1 MRTAYTVRRK
11 SLSLIASL
19 ATLLAFMLAAC
30 GTHTGAGTGSTPPSA
45 PTTVQGY
52 GTSNGCPSDAVVST
66 APAAP
71 NVTVKPNDSATNVNA
86 HVGNVVEVDLP
97 FGVVWTGPTTSQGV
111 LQLQTPAGYAW
122 KASKMCVWRFVAQGT
137 GTSQVTFYGRAM
149 CKKGQLCPQYITRVP
164 FTFSVK

>member
-1 MRTAYTVRRK
+1 MHTVYIVRRK
-11 SLSLIASL
+11 SFLLIAAF
-19 ATLLAFMLAAC
+19 ATLLTFMLAAC
-30 GTHTGAGTGSTPPSA
+30 GTNTGAGTGSTPPSA
-45 PTTVQGY
+45 PTAVQGY
-52 GTSNGCPSDAVVST
+52 GTSNGCPSDVVVKT

-71 NVTVKPNDSATNVNA
+71 NVTVKSTDNSATINA
-86 HVGNVVEVDLP
+86 HIGNVIEVDLP
-97 FGVVWTGPTTSQGV
+97 FGIVWTGPTTSQGV

-122 KASKMCVWRFVAQGT
+122 KASKMCIWRFVAQGT

>member
-1 MRTAYTVRRK
+1 MRTVYTVRRK
-11 SLSLIASL
+11 SFLLIVAL
-19 ATLLAFMLAAC
+19 ATLLTFMLAAC

-45 PTTVQGY
+45 PTTVPGY

-71 NVTVKPNDSATNVNA
+71 NVTVKSSNNNATVNA
-86 HVGNVVEVDLP
+86 HVGDVIEVDLP
-97 FGVVWTGPTTSQGV
+97 FGVVWTGPMTSQGV

-122 KASKMCVWRFVAQGT
+122 KASKMCVWRFVAQGV
-137 GTSQVTFYGRAM
+137 GTSQVTFFGRAM
-149 CKKGQLCPQYITRVP
+149 CKKGQLCSQYITRLP